1 MVKHCLQDWGI
12 KDNNPTAA
20 CSVQEDAPERHT
32 NLSQSSWSTGES
44 SPLSVFYST
53 DVVGSEIQMV
63 YIFLWWKS
71 RMFCAEVSICTW
83 CFSTLLLLLWVSIP
97 IIKFFPFD
105 TFLYN
110 RSNTFGAL
118 VGPEKY
124 SGSSMLQYHPRWFPS
139 SYEIYDEN
147 FRDACCGAA
156 DLCQVFYSRRPP
168 DDCSRY
174 RPPRWSKKSYS

>member
-1 MVKHCLQDWGI
+1 MLSAGRCARKTYKRFPIFLKYRRIFSLVHVLFDRCGGIGDTGGLHISMVKIEDVLCRGFHLYMVLL
-12 KDNNPTAA
+12 NFAA
-20 CSVQEDAPERHT
+20 
-32 NLSQSSWSTGES
+32 
-44 SPLSVFYST
+44 
-53 DVVGSEIQMV
+53 
-63 YIFLWWKS
+63 
-71 RMFCAEVSICTW
+71 
-83 CFSTLLLLLWVSIP
+83 TLIP

-124 SGSSMLQYHPRWFPS
+124 SGSSMLQYHPHWFPS